1 MMGIA
6 CFLVIALYIFDEL
19 TFDSFHRNAENIYRV
34 VEERTS
40 ETGTQTKVASV
51 SYQVA
56 QQAPAQL
63 PGVVRATRI
72 SVRGRVLVKSKPGDK
87 GFQEENWIVHP
98 DFLKMFDFKMLF
110 GDRATALD
118 APKSLVITAETAIKY
133 FGTTD
138 VVGKTLSP
146 GRDTNFCNITGVLE
160 NFPANSH
167 IRFNMMTG
175 ESSMTGEG
183 YKNFINNDWSSNAFF
198 TFIQI
203 DPTADPNK
211 LSKQLE
217 QMLVAQRKDSKVPPS
232 KIFLQP
238 LKQIHFYSGDIESAS
253 ARTGIRPGGNIMQI
267 YIFSIVAIFVLVIA
281 CINYI
286 NLTTARFSNR
296 AKEIAVRKVVG
307 AERRSIIFQFL
318 SEAMLMTLIAL
329 VLAIVMVKLALP
341 FFNQFSG
348 KDLQL
353 GFDMDYRIGIGI
365 VCIALLVGILSG
377 IYPAFIQSRF
387 RAFTLLKSKVSFGKG
402 SLSIRQSLVVFQF
415 TLSIIIIVATIV
427 VYQQLKYVNT
437 KDMGFK
443 KDQLVVIDINSGA
456 VRRAA
461 PMLKSEYEKIPGV
474 TNVCASSR
482 VPGEWKVLPKV
493 KVQHQADAAGS
504 QDMYFIGADASF
516 LETFAIKTV
525 SGRNFINNGNADS
538 TAIIINETAAKL
550 LGISSANEQIISI
563 PSTDWGGDV
572 EKLDEPFVA
581 RVIGIV
587 KDFNFRSLHEP
598 IAPLVISYQNNPI
611 HPLDYYTAKVSP
623 ENLGASLKRMEE
635 IMRTVD
641 RGHLFEYNFLD
652 NQWNLFYKED
662 QKRQTIFLGIAIMT
676 ILVACLGLFGLVTYA
691 AERRIKE
698 IGIRKVLGA
707 SVGGIVSLLSV
718 DFIKLVG
725 IAAIIALPVSW
736 WAMNEWLQN
745 FAYRINIE
753 WWIFLMASIL
763 AMLVAV
769 VTVGLQAIKV
779 AIANP
784 IKALRSE

>member
-1 MMGIA
+1 MMGIT
-6 CFLVIALYIFDEL
+6 CFLVIALYVFDEL

-34 VEERTS
+34 IEERTS
-40 ETGTQTKVASV
+40 ETGRQTKVASV
-51 SYQVA
+51 SYQIA
-56 QQAPAQL
+56 EQAPAQL
-63 PGVVRATRI
+63 PGIAKATRI
-72 SVRGRVLVKSKPGDK
+72 SVRGRVLVKFKPGDK

-98 DFLKMFDFKMLF
+98 GFLEMFDFKMLF
-110 GDRATALD
+110 GDRTTALD

-138 VVGKTLSP
+138 VVGRTVSL
-146 GRDTNFCNITGVLE
+146 GRDTNLCKITGVLE

-175 ESSMTGEG
+175 ESSMTGAG
-183 YKNFINNDWSSNAFF
+183 YNNFINNDWSSNAFF
-198 TFIQI
+198 TFLQL
-203 DPTADPNK
+203 DPNADPNK

-217 QMLVAQRKDSKVPPS
+217 QMLVSQRKDSKVPPG

-238 LKQIHFYSGDIESAS
+238 LQQIHFYSSDIESSA
-253 ARTGIRPGGNIMQI
+253 ARTGIRPGGNIMQM
-267 YIFSIVAIFVLVIA
+267 YVFSIVAIFVLVIA

-286 NLTTARFSNR
+286 NLATARFSNR

-307 AERRSIIFQFL
+307 AQRTSIIFQFL
-318 SEAMLMTLIAL
+318 SEAMLTTLISL

-348 KDLQL
+348 KDLGL
-353 GFDMDYRIGIGI
+353 DMDYRIGGGI
-365 VCIALLVGILSG
+365 VCIGLLVGILSG
-377 IYPAFIQSRF
+377 IYPSFIQSRF
-387 RAFTLLKSKVSFGKG
+387 RPLTLLKSKVSFGRG

-427 VYQQLKYVNT
+427 VYQQLQYVNT

-474 TNVCASSR
+474 SNVCASTR

-493 KVQHQADAAGS
+493 KVQHQEDAAGS
-504 QDMYFIGADASF
+504 QDMYFIGADAYF

-525 SGRNFINNGNADS
+525 NGRNFINNGNADS

-550 LGISSANEQIISI
+550 LGIISANEQILSI

-572 EKLDEPFVA
+572 EKLEEPFVV

-598 IAPLVISYQNNPI
+598 IAPLVISYRNNPI
-611 HPLDYYTAKVSP
+611 HPLDYYTAKISP

-652 NQWNLFYKED
+652 NQWSLFYKED

-691 AERRIKE
+691 AEQRIKE
-698 IGIRKVLGA
+698 ISIRKVLGA

-745 FAYRINIE
+745 FAYRINIQ
-753 WWIFLMASIL
+753 WWIFVMAGIL

-769 VTVGLQAIKV
+769 VTVGLQAIKA